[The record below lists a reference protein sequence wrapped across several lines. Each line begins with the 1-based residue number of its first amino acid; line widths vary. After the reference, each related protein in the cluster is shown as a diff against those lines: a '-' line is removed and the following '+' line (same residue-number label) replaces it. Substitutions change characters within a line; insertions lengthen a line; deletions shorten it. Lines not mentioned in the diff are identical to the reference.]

1 MKRNELKQ
9 LIKEEIQSL
18 LQRPIMMVDLEPGV
32 YKIDYKYSEYRDGE
46 TSLDSTTLDFTPE
59 IINSNSDLSIQNY
72 MKGVVDGLVS
82 VRSIDKLK

>member
-1 MKRNELKQ
+1 MKQSELKQ
-9 LIKEEIQSL
+9 LVREEIQDL
-18 LQRPIMMVDLEPGV
+18 LQRPIMMADLEPGV

-46 TSLDSTTLDFTPE
+46 TRLGSTTLDFSPE